1 MNMQHSFSIIQGWL
15 TFGVLFIVLQTVYA
29 QQLHQYD
36 LDRSQDEVDLQTAY
50 GDEELISIATGNQQP
65 LYLAPAVTSM
75 ITAAEIKKMGAI
87 DLSEVLES
95 VPGLHVSRTTSPYNP
110 IFQIRGITSGFNPQV
125 LVLINGI
132 PITNVFTGNRGQV
145 WTGMPVQ
152 NIARI
157 EVIRGPGSALH
168 GADAFAGVINVITK
182 TANDVRGLQSG
193 IRTGSFNS
201 QEGWLIFG
209 RDWGKFNIAFSFQY
223 SENDGHDERIDADA
237 QTFFDSMLGSTA
249 SLAPGSVNVGHKRLD
264 TRLDVGAGNWRFRF
278 GYQERSDVGTGVG
291 TAEALDPVGGGDS
304 NFFNADLTYKNSDWF
319 EDWELETQFSFLDTS
334 NRSDLVLFPPGAVF
348 PDGEFPDGVLGN
360 PDVYERHYR
369 VDLSILYTGF
379 DDHRIRTGAGFRL
392 EDLYK
397 VEESKN
403 FTSNQFTGLPIPRD
417 QLVNVSDLEAFVKET
432 DRKIVY
438 FFVQDEWD
446 FLSDWTLT
454 AGVRFDH
461 YSDFGST
468 INPRFALVWQTAYNL
483 TSKLMYGRAFRAPSF
498 QEQFNQNNPVALGN
512 DDLDPET
519 IDSIE
524 LAFDYLPQEDLRTKL
539 NLFVYQ
545 MDDILRFVP
554 MPPSAVNLAD
564 NTGRQTGYGLE
575 FEATWDTTDSVSLYG
590 NYAYQKSRDDREN
603 EDVGFAPTHQVYGR
617 VDWQFLPAWN
627 FDVQTN
633 WVFDRKRSP
642 GDSRPKTDDYVTV
655 DLTLRGKVPDDR
667 WELAFSVRNLFD
679 EDAREPSLPAPIPAG
694 SFIPGDLPLTE
705 RSVYLELRYNL
716 N

>member
-1 MNMQHSFSIIQGWL
+1 MNMQHSYSIIQGWL
-15 TFGVLFIVLQTVYA
+15 TFGVLFVVLQTVYA
-29 QQLHQYD
+29 QQLDQYD
-36 LDRSQDEVDLQTAY
+36 LARFQDEVDLQTAY
-50 GDEELISIATGNQQP
+50 GGEELVSIATGNQQP
-65 LYLAPAVTSM
+65 LYLAPAVTSV
-75 ITAAEIKKMGAI
+75 ITAAEIKKRGAI

-182 TANDVRGLQSG
+182 TANDVHGLQSG

-201 QEGWLIFG
+201 QEGWLLFG
-209 RDWGKFNIAFSFQY
+209 RNWGKFNIAFSFQY
-223 SENDGHDERIDADA
+223 SETDGHDERIDADA
-237 QTFFDSMLGSTA
+237 QTFFDSILGSTA
-249 SLAPGSVNVGHKRLD
+249 SLAPGSVNVGQKRLD
-264 TRLDVGAGNWRFRF
+264 TRLDVGAGNWQFRL

-304 NFFNADLTYKNSDWF
+304 DFFNADLTYKNSDWF
-319 EDWELETQFSFLDTS
+319 EDWELETQFSFFDTS

-369 VDLSILYTGF
+369 VDLSSLYRGF

-417 QLVNVSDLEAFVKET
+417 QLVNVSDIEAFVKET

-438 FFVQDEWD
+438 FFVQDEWN
-446 FLSDWTLT
+446 FLPDWTLT

-461 YSDFGST
+461 YSDFGIT
-468 INPRFALVWQTAYNL
+468 FNPRFALVWQTAYNL
-483 TSKLMYGRAFRAPSF
+483 TSKLLYGRAFRAPSF

-554 MPPSAVNLAD
+554 IPPSAVNLAD
-564 NTGRQTGYGLE
+564 NSGRQTGFGLE
-575 FEATWDTTDSVSLYG
+575 FEATWDTTDSVRLYG

-603 EDVGFAPTHQVYGR
+603 EDVGFAPTHQLYSR

-633 WVFDRKRSP
+633 WILDRKRSP
-642 GDSRPKTDDYVTV
+642 GDPRSKIDDYVTV
-655 DLTLRGKVPDDR
+655 DLTLRGKVPDDH
-667 WELAFSVRNLFD
+667 WELAFSVRNLFN
-679 EDAREPSLPAPIPAG
+679 EDAREPSLPATIPSG
-694 SFIPGDLPLTE
+694 SFIPGDLPLAE
-705 RSVYLELRYNL
+705 RSIYLEVRYNL
-716 N
+716 D